1 MQEILGSQQQ
11 GDKMVSNISGKA
23 VEMIQNRLDMQS
35 YIYMSNFAKAI
46 KRAGEIWLS
55 MAADV
60 YVEEGREVKGMA
72 ENGEAE
78 TIKLMR
84 PVLTDDGMDI
94 QGDLSQAKFDVAVE
108 VGPTSESKRQSTVR
122 SLTEMMDRTQDPE
135 TLMIL
140 STAALANIQGEGMGD
155 INQYMRRKLVKM
167 GVYKPTDEEAE
178 ELAAEQANAQ
188 PDPNTQ
194 YLQAAAKEAE
204 AKAMKAQADTMLTVA
219 KTEQTKADTEMTM
232 AKMDTET
239 QNQTINAVKAL
250 NEVNNG
256 QAVF

>member
-1 MQEILGSQQQ
+1 
-11 GDKMVSNISGKA
+11 
-23 VEMIQNRLDMQS
+23 
-35 YIYMSNFAKAI
+35 
-46 KRAGEIWLS
+46 
-55 MAADV
+55 V

-84 PVLTDDGMDI
+84 PVLTDDGVEM

-122 SLTEMMDRTQDPE
+122 SLTEMMQMTQDPE

-204 AKAMKAQADTMLTVA
+204 AKSNQAQAQTV
-219 KTEQTKADTEMTM
+219 KTIADTEM
-232 AKMDTET
+232 AKAKTLET
-239 QNQTINAVKAL
+239 LSSISIAEQQSAFDAAAKIGVMMNSGNPAAVNA
-250 NEVNNG
+250 E
-256 QAVF
+256 QP